1 MRVLVLYE
9 ELAGYF
15 LNGLN
20 LLASSRN
27 ATVLVISKKI
37 NAVAPFNFE
46 SQPNVSVIHRE
57 TYSEQALASK
67 CVDFKPD
74 VIYLGGWAYK
84 PYQTIIKRFKG
95 IKTVIG
101 FDNQYNGTLRQLVGA
116 LYFRLRLK
124 PFVQGAFVP
133 GVRQARFAK
142 RLGFSTQQIATG
154 AYCCDLQLFNGY
166 YQRNS
171 ENKQQHFPK
180 RFLFAGRYAEEKG
193 IQLLWQ
199 TFINLH
205 ETIGNDWEL
214 WCIGKGD
221 IAPIHHPAI
230 KHLGFVQPQDLGEV
244 IQETGVFVLPSLFE
258 PWGVVVQEYAAAG
271 FPIITT
277 NAVGAADAFV
287 VNGENG
293 YVIEPANGMALEQA
307 MRQMMQ
313 ADQNQL
319 LTMSQN
325 SHRLSKTIT
334 PEGWVNNL
342 LKLYEYP

>member
-1 MRVLVLYE
+1 M
-9 ELAGYF
+9 
-15 LNGLN
+15 
-20 LLASSRN
+20 
-27 ATVLVISKKI
+27 
-37 NAVAPFNFE
+37 
-46 SQPNVSVIHRE
+46 
-57 TYSEQALASK
+57 
-67 CVDFKPD
+67 
-74 VIYLGGWAYK
+74 
-84 PYQTIIKRFKG
+84 
-95 IKTVIG
+95 
-101 FDNQYNGTLRQLVGA
+101 
-116 LYFRLRLK
+116 
-124 PFVQGAFVP
+124 
-133 GVRQARFAK
+133 
-142 RLGFSTQQIATG
+142 
-154 AYCCDLQLFNGY
+154 
-166 YQRNS
+166 
-171 ENKQQHFPK
+171 
-180 RFLFAGRYAEEKG
+180 
-193 IQLLWQ
+193 
-199 TFINLH
+199 
-205 ETIGNDWEL
+205 
-214 WCIGKGD
+214 
-221 IAPIHHPAI
+221 
-230 KHLGFVQPQDLGEV
+230 GFVQPHDLGEV